1 MHAMSP
7 LWRDCNPPKTIG
19 ASQRCPLATSHSLT
33 MRSQP
38 DEASRLPSGEGQQHY
53 AQSGIDESDPEFAIH
68 AIPAVP
74 LCSESH
80 QVRARA

>member
-1 MHAMSP
+1 
-7 LWRDCNPPKTIG
+7 
-19 ASQRCPLATSHSLT
+19 